1 MPMKPVPA
9 ARSVRAV
16 WFRVFVAA
24 IVLSLH
30 LSFVS
35 DGAAICAVGMKMDLM
50 LRLHNDQSLNAA
62 MQQMQDLGKI
72 CVQHDGFVTKKL
84 TISMLAPDKS

>member
-1 MPMKPVPA
+1 
-9 ARSVRAV
+9 
-16 WFRVFVAA
+16 
-24 IVLSLH
+24 
-30 LSFVS
+30 
-35 DGAAICAVGMKMDLM
+35 MKMDLM
-50 LRLHNDQSLNAA
+50 LHLHNDQSLNAA

>member
-1 MPMKPVPA
+1 
-9 ARSVRAV
+9 
-16 WFRVFVAA
+16 
-24 IVLSLH
+24 
-30 LSFVS
+30 
-35 DGAAICAVGMKMDLM
+35 MKMDLM

-62 MQQMQDLGKI
+62 MQQMQDLGKT